1 MCDPEKEL
9 PVGHSRTLMGAPD
22 ERKNTELPKSMG
34 IDLVVRIAR
43 GKGGAGW
50 RGAKGGEH
58 WDNCNSV
65 NNKI

>member
-1 MCDPEKEL
+1 
-9 PVGHSRTLMGAPD
+9 MGAPD

-34 IDLVVRIAR
+34 IDLVVWIAQ